1 MRHDDH
7 RRPGDQPDRRKI
19 LGTVVA
25 GIGTEAD
32 GAQQHGDGVAVRRG
46 LGGVAGADHAAGAAA
61 ILDHDLL
68 AERVRKLLPD
78 DAAHRIDAAAGRI
91 GHDHGDRAGRI
102 ILRRGRSRHRA
113 AAAPQPAR
121 SSPQSGNDSP
131 AHHVFPPRRHYSSA
145 RRPCATLWP
154 RRKEAPCM
162 RFGLFGSATAR
173 HGGPDVDSGQGYKQF
188 VEYNVEAEALGY
200 HATFLV
206 EHHFT
211 GFGQVSASL
220 SLLTWVAAKT
230 KTLRL
235 GTAVLVLPW
244 HNPVLLAEQA
254 ATIDLLSGGR
264 LDFGVGKGYRHNEFA
279 GFCVPIEEAD
289 ARFNESLDVIVKS
302 WTSKQRFS
310 HHGKYW
316 NFEDIIVEPPTA
328 QKPHPPMWMGA
339 GSPDSI
345 RQVAARGYNLL
356 LDQFASFEAVAERI
370 AIFKAE
376 VEKRGRVF
384 DPMDVGVARAF
395 HVSKDAADKEAALE
409 RRMEAQRR
417 LATISKAPDGTNKS
431 SIMAFSDTRE
441 ASEESAL
448 YGTPD
453 EIAEKLGKIAQARCR
468 ICAAQRRRPGRP
480 HP

>member
-1 MRHDDH
+1 
-7 RRPGDQPDRRKI
+7 
-19 LGTVVA
+19 
-25 GIGTEAD
+25 
-32 GAQQHGDGVAVRRG
+32 
-46 LGGVAGADHAAGAAA
+46 
-61 ILDHDLL
+61 
-68 AERVRKLLPD
+68 
-78 DAAHRIDAAAGRI
+78 
-91 GHDHGDRAGRI
+91 
-102 ILRRGRSRHRA
+102 
-113 AAAPQPAR
+113 
-121 SSPQSGNDSP
+121 
-131 AHHVFPPRRHYSSA
+131 
-145 RRPCATLWP
+145 
-154 RRKEAPCM
+154 M

-173 HGGPDVDSGQGYKQF
+173 HGGPDVDSGQGYRQF

-200 HATFLV
+200 HSTFLV

-264 LDFGVGKGYRHNEFA
+264 LDFGVGKGYRHSEFA

-289 ARFNESLDVIVKS
+289 ARFNEALDVIVKS

-310 HHGKYW
+310 HHGKHW
-316 NFEDIIVEPPTA
+316 RFEDIIVEPPTA
-328 QKPHPPMWMGA
+328 QKPHPPMWMAA
-339 GSPDSI
+339 GNPYSI
-345 RQVAARGYNLL
+345 RQVAERGYNLL
-356 LDQFASFEAVAERI
+356 LDQFASFETVAERI
-370 AIFKAE
+370 GIFKTA
-376 VEKRGRVF
+376 VQALGRAY

-395 HVSKDAADKEAALE
+395 YVAKDQADKDAALE
-409 RRMEAQRR
+409 RRLEAQRR
-417 LATISKAPDGTNKS
+417 LATVSNAPDGTKSKS

-453 EIAEKLGKIAQARCR
+453 EIARKLERLQELGVGYVLLNGGGPAQDSLRRFAREVMPGL
-468 ICAAQRRRPGRP
+468 AADARMRVVG
-480 HP
+480 

>member
-1 MRHDDH
+1 
-7 RRPGDQPDRRKI
+7 
-19 LGTVVA
+19 
-25 GIGTEAD
+25 
-32 GAQQHGDGVAVRRG
+32 AQAQR
-46 LGGVAGADHAAGAAA
+46 
-61 ILDHDLL
+61 
-68 AERVRKLLPD
+68 
-78 DAAHRIDAAAGRI
+78 
-91 GHDHGDRAGRI
+91 
-102 ILRRGRSRHRA
+102 
-113 AAAPQPAR
+113 
-121 SSPQSGNDSP
+121 
-131 AHHVFPPRRHYSSA
+131 
-145 RRPCATLWP
+145 
-154 RRKEAPCM
+154 
-162 RFGLFGSATAR
+162 
-173 HGGPDVDSGQGYKQF
+173 GGPDVDSAAGFKDYI
-188 VEYNVEAEALGY
+188 EYVIEAEALGY
-200 HATFLV
+200 QSAFIV

-220 SLLTWVAAKT
+220 ALLTWLAAKT

-264 LDFGVGKGYRHNEFA
+264 LDFGVGKGYRHNEFH
-279 GFCVPIEEAD
+279 GFCVPITEAD
-289 ARFNESLDVIVKS
+289 ARFNETLDVIVKS

-370 AIFKAE
+370 AIFKEA
-376 VEKRGRVF
+376 VEARGRVF
-384 DPMDVGVARAF
+384 DPLEVGVARAF
-395 HVSKDAADKEAALE
+395 YVAKSQADKDAALE

-417 LATISKAPDGTNKS
+417 LEAISNAPDGTKS
-431 SIMAFSDTRE
+431 KASIMTYSDTRE

-453 EIAEKLGKIAQARCR
+453 EIAGKLGKLRALGVEYILLNGGGLVLDKANDNLSRFAREVMPTFADTAR
-468 ICAAQRRRPGRP
+468 ARVAG
-480 HP
+480 

>member
-1 MRHDDH
+1 
-7 RRPGDQPDRRKI
+7 
-19 LGTVVA
+19 
-25 GIGTEAD
+25 
-32 GAQQHGDGVAVRRG
+32 
-46 LGGVAGADHAAGAAA
+46 
-61 ILDHDLL
+61 
-68 AERVRKLLPD
+68 
-78 DAAHRIDAAAGRI
+78 
-91 GHDHGDRAGRI
+91 
-102 ILRRGRSRHRA
+102 
-113 AAAPQPAR
+113 
-121 SSPQSGNDSP
+121 
-131 AHHVFPPRRHYSSA
+131 
-145 RRPCATLWP
+145 
-154 RRKEAPCM
+154 M

-188 VEYNVEAEALGY
+188 VDYNVEAEALGF
-200 HATFLV
+200 HSTFLV

-220 SLLTWVAAKT
+220 ALLTWVAAKT

-264 LDFGVGKGYRHNEFA
+264 LDFGVGKGYRHSEFH
-279 GFCVPIEEAD
+279 GFCLPIEEAD

-316 NFEDIIVEPPTA
+316 NFEDIIVEPPSA
-328 QKPHPPMWMGA
+328 QKPHPPMWMAA
-339 GSPDSI
+339 GNPDSI

-356 LDQFASFEAVAERI
+356 LDQFASFEAVAERVG
-370 AIFKAE
+370 IFKAE
-376 VEKRGRVF
+376 VEKHGRVF
-384 DPMDVGVARAF
+384 DPLEVGVARAF
-395 HVSKDAADKEAALE
+395 YVARNAADKEAALE

-417 LATISKAPDGTNKS
+417 LATVSNAPDGTKSRS

-453 EIAEKLGKIAQARCR
+453 EIVKKLEKLRGLGVEYVLLNGGGLVLDKATDNLSRFAREVKP
-468 ICAAQRRRPGRP
+468 AVADGSRRRVVG
-480 HP
+480 